1 MSIEQ
6 GDMMVSQ
13 YFTEVKYFCNEIAKL
28 DLKNAISE
36 ARKWRIIIH
45 VGLHP
50 KYHWI
55 ITTTRGWAIEPTS
68 TELENILADQEALDK

>member
-28 DLKNAISE
+28 DLKSAISE
-36 ARKWRIIIH
+36 ARK
-45 VGLHP
+45 
-50 KYHWI
+50 
-55 ITTTRGWAIEPTS
+55 
-68 TELENILADQEALDK
+68 